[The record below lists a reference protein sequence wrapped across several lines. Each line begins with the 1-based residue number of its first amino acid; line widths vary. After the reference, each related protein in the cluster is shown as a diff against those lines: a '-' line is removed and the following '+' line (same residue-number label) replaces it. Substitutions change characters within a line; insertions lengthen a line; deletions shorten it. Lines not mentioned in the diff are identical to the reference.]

1 MDVRGIEAVL
11 KYTGIPKCVIGI
23 ENNKPECIELLNQKT
38 KDKPAIEVK
47 ALPSVYGTG
56 AELILIEKC
65 LGREVPHG
73 GLPADAGAI
82 VMNDSCFY
90 PGQVPGYRYAGGRAH
105 HHRGRRCSRK
115 APEPD
120 RSRGTAYEDVL
131 ERCRPQGR
139 RELGKVEPRRCH
151 DGAPLWRT

>member
-1 MDVRGIEAVL
+1 MYKRQ
-11 KYTGIPKCVIGI
+11 

-73 GLPADAGAI
+73 GLPADAGATVSYTHLDVYKRQLCKVVI
-82 VMNDSCFY
+82 ARGETERNVQRLLALPLSVVES
-90 PGQVPGYRYAGGRAH
+90 GQP
-105 HHRGRRCSRK
+105 
-115 APEPD
+115 
-120 RSRGTAYEDVL
+120 
-131 ERCRPQGR
+131 
-139 RELGKVEPRRCH
+139 
-151 DGAPLWRT
+151 